1 MHFSSKSRNS
11 LSFSRFES
19 DKKPSLTRQMA
30 EVENMNSVPASEDTE
45 YGFKRPEM
53 YSTNIANSITSYGR
67 HVFVLYKTP
76 EAWPS
81 HVEEQG
87 LPQRFA
93 TLLNDR
99 KSDLLV
105 QTKLNV
111 CEGGGSDGDVLLFP
125 DMIRYKGVKDTDV
138 EGFVEDVLVN
148 GKASSSGSQEDI
160 SGTFVFVCT
169 HTSRDKRCGVCGP
182 VILERFQKE
191 IGSRGLSDQI
201 TLKRCS
207 HVGQHKYAGNLI
219 IFSPDSVGKITGN
232 WYGYVTPDDV
242 PELLDQHIAKG
253 EIIQRI
259 WRGQMGLSEAE
270 AEKMITNGNKEESK
284 GFTGGCC
291 KGTKG
296 VSCCQEETPKPEPI
310 KKEGRKCTIW
320 FQPLDKEEF
329 YIGAAVVGA
338 IATIAMAYTFFRR
351 SG

>member
-1 MHFSSKSRNS
+1 
-11 LSFSRFES
+11 
-19 DKKPSLTRQMA
+19 MA
-30 EVENMNSVPASEDTE
+30 DVENLNSVPASEDTE

-53 YSTNIANSITSYGR
+53 YSTNIANSITSYAR

-76 EAWPS
+76 EAWLS
-81 HVEEQG
+81 HVEEEG

-93 TLLNDR
+93 TLLKDR

-111 CEGGGSDGDVLLFP
+111 CEGGGSDGDVLIFP

-138 EGFVEDVLVN
+138 EGFFEDVLVN
-148 GKASSSGSQEDI
+148 GKPWSSGIQEEI

-169 HTSRDKRCGVCGP
+169 HASRDKRCGVCGP
-182 VILERFQKE
+182 VILERFKQE

-219 IFSPDSVGKITGN
+219 IFCPDSAGKITGN

-259 WRGQMGLSEAE
+259 WRGQMGLPGGE
-270 AEKMITNGNKEESK
+270 AEKVHEQKVIPNGNGVVKEESK

-291 KGTKG
+291 QGSNG
-296 VSCCQEETPKPEPI
+296 VSCCQDETPKPEPI
-310 KKEGRKCTIW
+310 KKEVRKCTIW
-320 FQPLDKEEF
+320 FQPLDKEEL

-338 IATIAMAYTFFRR
+338 IATIAMAFTFFKR